1 MTALFMLLGAI
12 IFFGVFGIGIVA
24 IFNYFQKGKKHES
37 K

>member
-12 IFFGVFGIGIVA
+12 IFFSVFAIGIVA
-24 IFNYFQKGKKHES
+24 IVNYFKKGRKNES

>member
-12 IFFGVFGIGIVA
+12 IFFSVFAIGLVA
-24 IFNYFQKGKKHES
+24 IFNHFNKGRKNES